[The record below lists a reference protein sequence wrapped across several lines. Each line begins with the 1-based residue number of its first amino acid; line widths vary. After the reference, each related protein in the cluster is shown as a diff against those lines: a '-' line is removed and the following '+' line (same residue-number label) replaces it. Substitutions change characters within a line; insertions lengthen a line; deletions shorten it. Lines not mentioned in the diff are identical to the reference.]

1 MKNLIKLFKVKIM
14 AYKKDYKLGIFYGK
28 DPETEELAAK
38 FIGHLINDLKFCNAC
53 HISENKID
61 CIQCRKYLRSH
72 ASKIYFYLKIGGDSN
87 KAEEENVNH
96 LPEEIPIIDFLLVI
110 GIHKNSLV
118 KLPEYLKDKGVK
130 AVIVPIENPKWVS
143 PELQVKILFEF
154 EKYNIQAAFPKP
166 FCSLSKEEDQY
177 NKTGFHITKHRNYID
192 DFIDYFG
199 IGVPIISFLM
209 SNDGRSIEEACIIQS
224 APCGSTNYIIQKL
237 KLKCFNK
244 VNEDEFALIE
254 EINKAHYSYPCRASM
269 YHDYILEDS
278 IFQISGYIIRNSIR
292 CELYQAQCK
301 RKFYIKLEES

>member
-1 MKNLIKLFKVKIM
+1 MLS
-14 AYKKDYKLGIFYGK
+14 KKDYKLGIFYGK
-28 DPETEELAAK
+28 DPETEELATK

-53 HISENKID
+53 QLSENKID
-61 CIQCRKYLRSH
+61 CIQCRKYLRGH
-72 ASKIYFYLKIGGDSN
+72 ANKIYFYIKVGGNLN
-87 KAEEENVNH
+87 KAEEDNINL
-96 LPEEIPIIDFLLVI
+96 LPEEIPPIDFLIVI
-110 GIHKNSLV
+110 GINKNLLV
-118 KLPEYLKDKGVK
+118 RLPEYLKDKGVK

-177 NKTGFHITKHRNYID
+177 NKTGFHITKQRNYID
-192 DFIDYFG
+192 DFIDDFR
-199 IGVPIISFLM
+199 IGVPIVSFLM
-209 SNDGRSIEEACIIQS
+209 SSDGRSIEDVCIIQS
-224 APCGSTNYIIQKL
+224 APCGSTNYIVQKMR
-237 KLKCFNK
+237 LKCFNK
-244 VNEDEFALIE
+244 VFEDDFSLIE

-278 IFQISGYIIRNSIR
+278 IFQISGYIIRNTIR